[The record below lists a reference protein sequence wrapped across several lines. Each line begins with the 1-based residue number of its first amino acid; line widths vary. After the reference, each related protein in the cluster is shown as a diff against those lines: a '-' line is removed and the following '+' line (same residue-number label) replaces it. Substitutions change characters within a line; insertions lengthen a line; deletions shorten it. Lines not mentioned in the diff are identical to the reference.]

1 MILTLKKVVFMFG
14 YCSKILV
21 LIFLMFSFFIK
32 PLAANDVQIAQELL
46 TKLGYTPGP
55 IDGSY
60 GSKTKFALENFYA
73 AQNKKFDGQL
83 SANEIM
89 SLSKASKNPNFSFEA
104 LKMMDDHIEKSELLM
119 VPLPKSNL
127 VIKDYQRFRDYRVQ
141 HYVNNYSN
149 WENLWERKGSSG
161 QILNKKY
168 CYDTLA
174 NFLIPTSPNIKFKGR
189 SHSDFTRCQHAFLTF
204 GVLNFNA
211 SFEMYQKLFLEM
223 ATSEKDH
230 WVYRRSTGEDNN
242 PTFYHLGG
250 VIATFYMYYAVNYE
264 AFDYTKKQRNII
276 ENYFKKKAFHERFN
290 LDGDR
295 RTSLCPITSPMS
307 LNKRVHMPNN
317 CGSVRLRFAAGEL
330 ALAIVTQDEALWKKG
345 LWDLDYALSMTN
357 DEGFFV
363 PLSAKGCRALGYTW
377 DTSRLFSLNVEM
389 LKLAGYNLLDYK
401 TRHGKTVSQAYEMLF
416 KQYDDITISNHI
428 AIKGIGASSC
438 GEKPY
443 KTHNEFLIEE
453 FGSIDFGG
461 QPRTGRFINW
471 SIRFVSEKH
480 PEWIDENTLREIE
493 TDPFIGNYHTV
504 TAFEIYNANV
514 MSEPNSIWKEKRVKL
529 NLEEKLNEEKRLL
542 KAKEEE
548 RKKQEFIN
556 SGDYIFDNKNKSF
569 QLSRHDE
576 IFKIHKSDFSLSI
589 KRDDEKL
596 FNGDIAYST
605 NRNNFGATWID
616 LKVMGTNE
624 KSLNIKIAF
633 QIEEGS
639 FPNFAEA
646 FSISKNVCGVFKGMS
661 DDSFIIPLKT
671 DNLNELVLF
680 DCQIKVLQE
689 NLNMNDFD
697 IIRDRIKTA
706 ISLLENLDL
715 PEVHLIKEERKKQ
728 EFIQSMNY
736 AFDEK
741 NKSFQL
747 KRHNEIIKINKND
760 FSLNFDSID
769 EKFFDGDISY
779 TTNTNNFGT
788 TWIGLKVKKTDEV
801 SHNIKIAFQIEEGS
815 FPNFPEAFST
825 SKNECGVFEDMVD
838 DSFIIPLKTDDLFEL
853 ELFDCHV
860 KVLQENLNDDDFG
873 ILQNRINTAIS
884 LVDTI
889 EITNKYF

>member
-1 MILTLKKVVFMFG
+1 MFG
-14 YCSKILV
+14 YCLKILV
-21 LIFLMFSFFIK
+21 LIFLTITFLIK

-73 AQNKKFDGQL
+73 AQNRKFDGQL

-104 LKMMDDHIEKSELLM
+104 LKMMDAHVEKSELLR

-127 VIKDYQRFRDYRVQ
+127 VIKDYQRFVDYRVQ
-141 HYVNNYSN
+141 HYVNNFSN
-149 WENLWERKGSSG
+149 WENLWKIQGSSG
-161 QILNKKY
+161 QLLDEKY
-168 CYDTLA
+168 CYETLV
-174 NFLIPTSPNIKFKGR
+174 NFLIPTTPNIKLKGR
-189 SHSDFTRCQHAFLTF
+189 SDTDFTRCQNQLLNYGVINFDAAFKI
-204 GVLNFNA
+204 
-211 SFEMYQKLFLEM
+211 YQKLFIEM
-223 ATSEKDH
+223 ATSKKDH
-230 WVYRRSTGEDNN
+230 WVYRSSNRKDNN

-264 AFDYTKKQRNII
+264 AFNYTKKQRNII
-276 ENYFKKKAFHERFN
+276 ENYFKKKAFAERFN

-295 RTSLCPITSPMS
+295 RATLCPIKKPMN
-307 LNKRVHMPNN
+307 LNKRIHIVNN

-363 PLSAKGCRALGYTW
+363 PLSAKGCKALGYTW

-443 KTHNEFLIEE
+443 KTHNEFIVQE
-453 FGSIDFGG
+453 FGSLDFGG

-480 PEWIDENTLREIE
+480 PEWINENTLREIE

-514 MSEPNSIWKEKRVKL
+514 MSEPKSIWKEKRVKL
-529 NLEEKLNEEKRLL
+529 NLEEKLNEEKRLQ
-542 KAKEEE
+542 KEIEEE
-548 RKKQEFIN
+548 RKKQEFID
-556 SGDYIFDNKNKSF
+556 SGEYIFDDKNISF
-569 QLSRHDE
+569 QLKRHDE

-605 NRNNFGATWID
+605 NTNNFGATWID
-616 LKVMGTNE
+616 LRVMGTDE
-624 KSLNIKIAF
+624 ISWNIKIAF
-633 QIEEGS
+633 QIEEGN
-639 FPNFAEA
+639 FPNFVNAY
-646 FSISKNVCGVFKGMS
+646 SI
-661 DDSFIIPLKT
+661 
-671 DNLNELVLF
+671 
-680 DCQIKVLQE
+680 
-689 NLNMNDFD
+689 
-697 IIRDRIKTA
+697 
-706 ISLLENLDL
+706 
-715 PEVHLIKEERKKQ
+715 
-728 EFIQSMNY
+728 
-736 AFDEK
+736 
-741 NKSFQL
+741 
-747 KRHNEIIKINKND
+747 
-760 FSLNFDSID
+760 
-769 EKFFDGDISY
+769 
-779 TTNTNNFGT
+779 
-788 TWIGLKVKKTDEV
+788 
-801 SHNIKIAFQIEEGS
+801 
-815 FPNFPEAFST
+815 
-825 SKNECGVFEDMVD
+825 SKNECGIFKDMVD
-838 DSFIIPLKTDDLFEL
+838 DSFIIPLKTKNISEL
-853 ELFDCHV
+853 ELYDCHI
-860 KVLQENLNDDDFG
+860 KVLQKNLNEDDFD
-873 ILQNRINTAIS
+873 ILKDRINTAIS

>member
-1 MILTLKKVVFMFG
+1 MFG
-14 YCSKILV
+14 YCLKIFV
-21 LIFLMFSFFIK
+21 CIFLTFSFFIK

-83 SANEIM
+83 NANEIM
-89 SLSKASKNPNFSFEA
+89 SLIKASKNLNFSFEA
-104 LKMMDDHIEKSELLM
+104 LKMMDAHVEKCELLR

-127 VIKDYQRFRDYRVQ
+127 VIKDYQRFVDYRVQ
-141 HYVNNYSN
+141 HYVNNFSN
-149 WENLWERKGSSG
+149 WENLWKIQGSSG
-161 QILNKKY
+161 QLLDEKY
-168 CYDTLA
+168 CYDTLV
-174 NFLIPTSPNIKFKGR
+174 NFLIPNSPNNKFKGR
-189 SHSDFTRCQHAFLTF
+189 SDTDFTRCQNQLLNY
-204 GVLNFNA
+204 GVINFNA

-230 WVYRRSTGEDNN
+230 WVYRRSNVKDNN

-250 VIATFYMYYAVNYE
+250 VIATFYMYYAVNYQ
-264 AFDYTKKQRNII
+264 AFNYTEKQRNII
-276 ENYFKKKAFHERFN
+276 ENYFKKKAFAERFN

-295 RTSLCPITSPMS
+295 RATLCPIKKPMN
-307 LNKRVHMPNN
+307 LNKRIHIVNN

-363 PLSAKGCRALGYTW
+363 PLSAKGCKALGYTW

-443 KTHNEFLIEE
+443 KTHNEFIVQE
-453 FGSIDFGG
+453 FGSLDFGG

-480 PEWIDENTLREIE
+480 PEWINENTLREIE

-514 MSEPNSIWKEKRVKL
+514 MSEPKSIWKEKRVKL
-529 NLEEKLNEEKRLL
+529 NLEEKLNEEKRLQ
-542 KAKEEE
+542 KEIEEE
-548 RKKQEFIN
+548 RKKQEFID
-556 SGDYIFDNKNKSF
+556 SGEYIFDDKNISF
-569 QLSRHDE
+569 QLKRHDE

-605 NRNNFGATWID
+605 NTNNFGATWID
-616 LKVMGTNE
+616 LRVMGTDE
-624 KSLNIKIAF
+624 ISWNIKIAF
-633 QIEEGS
+633 QIEEGN
-639 FPNFAEA
+639 FPNFVNAY
-646 FSISKNVCGVFKGMS
+646 SI
-661 DDSFIIPLKT
+661 
-671 DNLNELVLF
+671 
-680 DCQIKVLQE
+680 
-689 NLNMNDFD
+689 
-697 IIRDRIKTA
+697 
-706 ISLLENLDL
+706 
-715 PEVHLIKEERKKQ
+715 
-728 EFIQSMNY
+728 
-736 AFDEK
+736 
-741 NKSFQL
+741 
-747 KRHNEIIKINKND
+747 
-760 FSLNFDSID
+760 
-769 EKFFDGDISY
+769 
-779 TTNTNNFGT
+779 
-788 TWIGLKVKKTDEV
+788 
-801 SHNIKIAFQIEEGS
+801 
-815 FPNFPEAFST
+815 
-825 SKNECGVFEDMVD
+825 SKNECGIFKDMVD
-838 DSFIIPLKTDDLFEL
+838 DSFIIPLKTKNISEL
-853 ELFDCHV
+853 ELYDCHI
-860 KVLQENLNDDDFG
+860 KVLQKNLNEDDFD
-873 ILQNRINTAIS
+873 ILKDRINTAIS

>member
-1 MILTLKKVVFMFG
+1 MFG
-14 YCSKILV
+14 YCLKIFV
-21 LIFLMFSFFIK
+21 CIFLTFSFFIK

-83 SANEIM
+83 NANEIM
-89 SLSKASKNPNFSFEA
+89 SLIKASKNLNFSFEA
-104 LKMMDDHIEKSELLM
+104 LKMMDAHVEKSELLR

-127 VIKDYQRFRDYRVQ
+127 VIKDYQRFVDYRVQ
-141 HYVNNYSN
+141 HYVNNFSN
-149 WENLWERKGSSG
+149 WENLWKIQGSSG
-161 QILNKKY
+161 QLLDEKY
-168 CYDTLA
+168 CYDTLV
-174 NFLIPTSPNIKFKGR
+174 NFLIPNSPNNKFKGR
-189 SHSDFTRCQHAFLTF
+189 SDTDFTRCQNQLLNY
-204 GVLNFNA
+204 GVINFNA

-230 WVYRRSTGEDNN
+230 WVYRRSNVKDNN

-250 VIATFYMYYAVNYE
+250 VIATFYMYYAVNYQ
-264 AFDYTKKQRNII
+264 AFNYTEKQRNII
-276 ENYFKKKAFHERFN
+276 ENYFKKKAFAERFN

-295 RTSLCPITSPMS
+295 RATLCPIKKPMN
-307 LNKRVHMPNN
+307 LNKRIHIVNN

-363 PLSAKGCRALGYTW
+363 PLSAKGCKALGYTW

-443 KTHNEFLIEE
+443 KTHNEFIVQE
-453 FGSIDFGG
+453 FGSLDFGG

-480 PEWIDENTLREIE
+480 PEWINENTLREIE

-514 MSEPNSIWKEKRVKL
+514 MSEPKSIWKEKRVKL
-529 NLEEKLNEEKRLL
+529 NLEEKLNEEKRLQ
-542 KAKEEE
+542 KEIEEE
-548 RKKQEFIN
+548 RKKQEFID
-556 SGDYIFDNKNKSF
+556 SGEYIFDDKNISF
-569 QLSRHDE
+569 QLKRHDE

-605 NRNNFGATWID
+605 NTNNFGATWID
-616 LKVMGTNE
+616 LRVMGTDE
-624 KSLNIKIAF
+624 ISWNIKIAF
-633 QIEEGS
+633 QIEEGN
-639 FPNFAEA
+639 FPNFVNAY
-646 FSISKNVCGVFKGMS
+646 SI
-661 DDSFIIPLKT
+661 
-671 DNLNELVLF
+671 
-680 DCQIKVLQE
+680 
-689 NLNMNDFD
+689 
-697 IIRDRIKTA
+697 
-706 ISLLENLDL
+706 
-715 PEVHLIKEERKKQ
+715 
-728 EFIQSMNY
+728 
-736 AFDEK
+736 
-741 NKSFQL
+741 
-747 KRHNEIIKINKND
+747 
-760 FSLNFDSID
+760 
-769 EKFFDGDISY
+769 
-779 TTNTNNFGT
+779 
-788 TWIGLKVKKTDEV
+788 
-801 SHNIKIAFQIEEGS
+801 
-815 FPNFPEAFST
+815 
-825 SKNECGVFEDMVD
+825 SKNECGIFKDMVD
-838 DSFIIPLKTDDLFEL
+838 DSFIIPLKTKNISEL
-853 ELFDCHV
+853 ELYDCHI
-860 KVLQENLNDDDFG
+860 KVLQKNLNEDDFD
-873 ILQNRINTAIS
+873 ILKDRINTAIS